1 MDNGDFMSGFMTGE
15 ANNRNN
21 CGYGNGWGGFGGE
34 GLWLFAI
41 LALMGGGFGNWGNSR
56 NFEGNCVTEADLCN
70 ANSFSELKGSVGR
83 LSDQLSNAY
92 TGLQNGLCNLGYT
105 TLQNFNSLERLVSS
119 CCCETKQIA
128 LENRYLAAQ
137 NTAAINA
144 TTVAE
149 NQKVLDAICG
159 LRLEMKDTQ
168 NAQLMQRVNQLEMQG
183 AIDRATCGIV
193 RYPTSTTYGAGN
205 PFFNGF
211 GCGCN
216 RGCGCNNNI

>member
-15 ANNRNN
+15 ANNR
-21 CGYGNGWGGFGGE
+21 GYNNGWGGGFGGE

-41 LALMGGGFGNWGNSR
+41 LALMGGGFGNGWGNNR
-56 NFEGNCVTEADLCN
+56 NFDGNFVTEADLCN

-92 TGLQNGLCNLGYT
+92 TGLQNGLSNFGYT
-105 TLQNFNSLERLVSS
+105 TLQNFNSLERLVSN

-128 LENRYLAAQ
+128 MENRYLAGQ

-144 TTVAE
+144 TTVAKGQE
-149 NQKVLDAICG
+149 VLDAICG
-159 LRLEMKDTQ
+159 LRMEMKDNQ
-168 NAQLMQRVNQLEMQG
+168 NAQLLQRVNQLEMQS

-211 GCGCN
+211 GCGYS
-216 RGCGCNNNI
+216 RGNYCNNNI

>member
-21 CGYGNGWGGFGGE
+21 YGNGWGGFGGE

-41 LALMGGGFGNWGNSR
+41 LALMGGGFGNWGNR
-56 NFEGNCVTEADLCN
+56 GNGCNPVTEADLCN

-105 TLQNFNSLERLVSS
+105 TLQNFNSLEQLVSS

-137 NTAAINA
+137 NTSAINA

-149 NQKVLDAICG
+149 NQKVMDAICG
-159 LRLEMKDTQ
+159 LRMEMKDDR
-168 NAQLMQRVNQLEMQG
+168 NAQLLQRINQLELQQ
-183 AIDRATCGIV
+183 ALCGIP
-193 RYPTSTTYGAGN
+193 RTTPYGYGLVPQFAGSCPN
-205 PFFNGF
+205 NW
-211 GCGCN
+211 
-216 RGCGCNNNI
+216 NNNI

>member
-21 CGYGNGWGGFGGE
+21 YSNGWGGFGGE

-41 LALMGGGFGNWGNSR
+41 LALMGGGFGNWGNR
-56 NFEGNCVTEADLCN
+56 NGGNAVTEADLCN

-83 LSDQLSNAY
+83 LSDQLGNAY

-137 NTAAINA
+137 NTAAVNA

-159 LRLEMKDTQ
+159 LRMEMKDDR
-168 NAQLMQRVNQLEMQG
+168 NAQLLQRVNQLELQQ
-183 AIDRATCGIV
+183 ALCGIP
-193 RYPTSTTYGAGN
+193 RTTPYGYGIVPQFAGSCPN
-205 PFFNGF
+205 NW
-211 GCGCN
+211 
-216 RGCGCNNNI
+216 NNNI

>member
-15 ANNRNN
+15 ANNR
-21 CGYGNGWGGFGGE
+21 GYNNGWGGFGGE

-41 LALMGGGFGNWGNSR
+41 LALMGGGFGNWGNR
-56 NFEGNCVTEADLCN
+56 NGACNPVTEADLCN

-105 TLQNFNSLERLVSS
+105 TLQNFNSLEQLVSS

-137 NTAAINA
+137 NTAAVNA

-168 NAQLMQRVNQLEMQG
+168 NAQLIQRVNQLELQQ
-183 AIDRATCGIV
+183 ALCGIP
-193 RYPTSTTYGAGN
+193 RTTPYGYGLVPQFANGCCGN
-205 PFFNGF
+205 GWNS
-211 GCGCN
+211 
-216 RGCGCNNNI
+216 NNI

>member
-21 CGYGNGWGGFGGE
+21 CGNGWGGFGGE

-41 LALMGGGFGNWGNSR
+41 IALMNGGFGNFGNR
-56 NFEGNCVTEADLCN
+56 GNGGNPVTEADLCN

-105 TLQNFNSLERLVSS
+105 TLQDFNSLEQLVSN

-137 NTAAINA
+137 NTSAINA

-159 LRLEMKDTQ
+159 LRMEMKDDR
-168 NAQLMQRVNQLEMQG
+168 NAQLLQRVNQLEMQQ
-183 AIDRATCGIV
+183 ALCGIP
-193 RYPTSTTYGAGN
+193 RTTPYGYGIVPQFAGSCPN
-205 PFFNGF
+205 NW
-211 GCGCN
+211 
-216 RGCGCNNNI
+216 NNNI